1 MPNLTGA
8 SVVVLGATG
17 GLGSQIAS
25 AALARGAVLTLVGRD
40 QDRLAALDLPG
51 LQISADLRLPDAA
64 AAVLDAALEAHGKVD
79 VVVNA
84 TGVVAFGPVD
94 ELGVDVLE
102 ELFLTNTFLPV
113 FVAKAALERLPPGGV
128 VVNISGVVAEQNLP
142 GMAAYGASKAALR
155 SFDDA
160 FGREARRRSIRVLD
174 ARPGHTETGL
184 ASRAIAGQAPRF
196 PEGLEPAHVAQVIV
210 DAIEADTKDLPSTAF

>member
-1 MPNLTGA
+1 MPSLAGA

-17 GLGSQIAS
+17 GLGSPIARL
-25 AALARGAVLTLVGRD
+25 AAERGAMVAMVGRD
-40 QDRLAALDLPG
+40 AGRLAALGLPG
-51 LQISADLRLPDAA
+51 LQIPADLRLPDAA
-64 AAVLDAALEAHGKVD
+64 SAVLDAVMTEYGKVD

-94 ELGVDVLE
+94 GLAVDVLE

-113 FVAKAALERLPPGGV
+113 FVAKAALERLTPGGMI
-128 VVNISGVVAEQNLP
+128 VNISGIIAEQNLP

-155 SFDDA
+155 SFDEA
-160 FGREARRRSIRVLD
+160 VSREARRQKVQILD

-184 ASRAIAGQAPRF
+184 VTHAIAGEAPAF
-196 PEGLEPAHVAQVIV
+196 PQGLDPLHVATVIV
-210 DAIEADTKDLPSTAF
+210 DAIEADAKDLPSSAF